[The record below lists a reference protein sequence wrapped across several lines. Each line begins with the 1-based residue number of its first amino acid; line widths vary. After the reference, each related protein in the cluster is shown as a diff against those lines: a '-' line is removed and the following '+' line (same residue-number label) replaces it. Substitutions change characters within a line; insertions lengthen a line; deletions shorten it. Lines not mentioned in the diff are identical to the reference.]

1 MKTIRMI
8 LMATA
13 IGLSAFIFAT
23 APVGAEEKDKV
34 EKCDRQGH
42 VCTSGTECNVANC
55 KKKKKIEK
63 EYPRRRDPTRQDINP
78 AK

>member
-13 IGLSAFIFAT
+13 IGLSAFTLAA
-23 APVGAEEKDKV
+23 APVGAKEKAKV
-34 EKCDRQGH
+34 EKCDRQGN

-55 KKKKKIEK
+55 KNKKKVDKWFEKKVEK
-63 EYPRRRDPTRQDINP
+63 E
-78 AK
+78 